1 MSNNKE
7 LSKDERVKKE
17 MQRLKRIYKDLPR
30 DTKAVVEGLIIEA
43 ADLRVRLED
52 IRADLDANGYDEMF
66 SQSPTQEPY
75 ERERPQAR
83 RYISMN
89 KAYQTIMKQLG
100 DYIPKQAPEPKE
112 KDDGFDAFVMGRG

>member
-52 IRADLDANGYDEMF
+52 IRADLDANGYDDG
-66 SQSPTQEPY
+66 SWL
-75 ERERPQAR
+75 
-83 RYISMN
+83 SMTKHSTLSSIIGGVST
-89 KAYQTIMKQLG
+89 KAKRLYRIKS
-100 DYIPKQAPEPKE
+100 A
-112 KDDGFDAFVMGRG
+112 GFTASLRST